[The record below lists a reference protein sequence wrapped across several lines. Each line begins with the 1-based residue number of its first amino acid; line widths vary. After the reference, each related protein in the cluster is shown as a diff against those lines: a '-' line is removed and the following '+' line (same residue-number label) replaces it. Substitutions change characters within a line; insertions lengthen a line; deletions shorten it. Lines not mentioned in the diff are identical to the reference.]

1 MNYIETLYFI
11 GKCLTLAHEDKNR
24 TEIKQILE
32 KDNVD
37 WDSVVKVSTAHYVFP
52 ALYCN
57 FREVD
62 YLQFLPK
69 DLSQYMIHIYDLN
82 HERNLEIV
90 KQVQEVNMLFIEN
103 NITAIFL
110 KGSGN
115 LIEGLY
121 NNIGER
127 MIGDIDILVSLKD
140 YKKSVEILK
149 KDGYSRRENVPK
161 FNFLNKHY
169 PRIVKKDSICS
180 VEIHSD
186 MLLKPHSSFFNYS
199 KVFKNIIKTNSSVF
213 VLSYKDQIIYNCFNK
228 QINDKAQWY
237 KNNSLRNSYD
247 IFLLSKKDSVVKTLQ
262 EFRYH
267 FKYLNNYV
275 ASSSLLFN
283 KTESLDFYKNIHTQK
298 FLNVEKL
305 YLVNP
310 KINKINKLWYDIFF
324 YFKIRISI
332 FIHSLFD
339 KNIRKTLLKRLR
351 TSS

>member
-32 KDNVD
+32 TDNAD
-37 WDSVVKVSTAHYVFP
+37 WDSIVKVSTAHYVFP

-57 FREVD
+57 FKEVD
-62 YLQFLPK
+62 YLKFLPK
-69 DLSQYMIHIYDLN
+69 DLSEYMIHIYDLN
-82 HERNLEIV
+82 HERNLEII

-115 LIEGLY
+115 LIDGLY

-127 MIGDIDILVSLKD
+127 MIADIDLLVSLKD
-140 YKKSVEILK
+140 YQKSVELLK
-149 KDGYSRRENVPK
+149 KNGYARIEDSIQLT
-161 FNFLNKHY
+161 FLNKHY
-169 PRIVKKDSICS
+169 PRIVKKNSICA
-180 VEIHSD
+180 VEVHSD
-186 MLLKPHSSFFNYS
+186 MLKKPHNYFFNYS
-199 KVFKNIIKTNSSVF
+199 KVFKNIKKTNLNVF

-247 IFLLSKKDSVVKTLQ
+247 IFLLSKKESVVKTLQ

-267 FKYLNNYV
+267 FNYLNNYL

-283 KTESLDFYKNIHTQK
+283 KTESLNFYKNIHTKK
-298 FLNVEKL
+298 FLTAEKL

-310 KINKINKLWYDIFF
+310 RIKKINKLWYDIFF
-324 YFKIRISI
+324 YFKVIITI

-339 KNIRKTLLKRLR
+339 KNIRKTILRRLR
-351 TSS
+351 TSN